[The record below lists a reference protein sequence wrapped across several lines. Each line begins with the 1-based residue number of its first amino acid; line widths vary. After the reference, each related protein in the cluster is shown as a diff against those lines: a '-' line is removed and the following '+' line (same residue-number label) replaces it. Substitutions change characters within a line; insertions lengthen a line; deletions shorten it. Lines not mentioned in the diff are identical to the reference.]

1 MNKTQVKHPH
11 ISVSAGVHGG
21 SPVIEKTRIPVSTII
36 IWYKQGKDVDEIL
49 EMYPQL
55 SPAQVYDALSYFHDN
70 QKTIEKEIALLQDD
84 ESWQK
89 RYPAGKGSS
98 RR

>member
-1 MNKTQVKHPH
+1 MNKTQVKHPY
-11 ISVSAGVHGG
+11 ITSAAGVHGG

-55 SPAQVYDALSYFHDN
+55 TPAQVYDALSYYHDN
-70 QKTIEKEIALLQDD
+70 QKAMEKEIALLQDD
-84 ESWQK
+84 QIWQK
-89 RYPAGKGSS
+89 KHPAGKGSP
-98 RR
+98 RH